1 VCVPSVRV
9 LIAPL
14 VALPP
19 DSVTGVPKG
28 PPSIANWTDPVR
40 VPEPGATGL
49 TVVVKVTDCPTTEGA
64 AEDVTVVVVDA

>member
-1 VCVPSVRV
+1 M
-9 LIAPL
+9 
-14 VALPP
+14 
-19 DSVTGVPKG
+19 TGVPKG